1 MKFFPYDK
9 EGKRN
14 NLKQLEGRNCLPDE
28 IVKVDVKYQEVYG
41 DAIKETPLEFWAGF
55 IGLEQ
60 NNKTFALRPQIGWMV
75 RKKDVN
81 KEGLKSKLSA
91 DAQKDGWGSGI
102 NIRVKEF
109 PAVLL
114 ELKEIKR
121 LDIQFIDTID
131 IPDEI
136 SKIKIGSLS
145 LYGKITKEG
154 IERIKRLLPDT
165 DIKINGSRGGI
176 PPFVT
181 P

>member
-1 MKFFPYDK
+1 M
-9 EGKRN
+9 
-14 NLKQLEGRNCLPDE
+14 
-28 IVKVDVKYQEVYG
+28 I
-41 DAIKETPLEFWAGF
+41 
-55 IGLEQ
+55 
-60 NNKTFALRPQIGWMV
+60 

-131 IPDEI
+131 ILM
-136 SKIKIGSLS
+136 K
-145 LYGKITKEG
+145 YQ
-154 IERIKRLLPDT
+154 RLKSD
-165 DIKINGSRGGI
+165 R
-176 PPFVT
+176 
-181 P
+181 